1 MRVFARSAIVVAFA
15 ATLSPL
21 VSAAEPP
28 GSETRLAQSQP
39 QRRCDNDR
47 RACMAAGAQTGQ
59 FGVRFVPP
67 DVVRQ
72 CNEAYRA
79 CIGRRN

>member
-1 MRVFARSAIVVAFA
+1 MRGIARSAIVAAFVATF
-15 ATLSPL
+15 SPL
-21 VSAAEPP
+21 VVAAEPP
-28 GSETRLAQSQP
+28 ASETRLAQAQP
-39 QRRCDNDR
+39 QSRCDNDR

-67 DVVRQ
+67 EVVRQ

-79 CIGRRN
+79 CIGRR